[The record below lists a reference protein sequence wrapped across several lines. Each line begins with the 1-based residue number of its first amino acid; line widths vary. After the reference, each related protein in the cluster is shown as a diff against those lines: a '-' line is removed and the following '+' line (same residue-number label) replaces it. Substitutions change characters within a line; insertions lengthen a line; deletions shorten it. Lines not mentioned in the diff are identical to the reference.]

1 MTAITFDT
9 LKFSEKLTK
18 AGFSPEQA
26 KAIIETEQEA
36 FQETMDNTLAT
47 KDDIR
52 SLKEAT
58 KQDIQNLKSEIDK
71 DIQFLRDDINE
82 LKQKIY
88 VHDWMLRFILV
99 FQVAILL
106 KLFLA

>member
-18 AGFSPEQA
+18 AGFTPEQA

-47 KDDIR
+47 KEDIR
-52 SLKEAT
+52 NLRDELKE
-58 KQDIQNLKSEIDK
+58 
-71 DIQFLRDDINE
+71 DINK
-82 LKQKIY
+82 LKQKLF

-99 FQVAILL
+99 LQVAILL

>member
-18 AGFSPEQA
+18 AGFTPEQA

-47 KDDIR
+47 KEDIR
-52 SLKEAT
+52 SLKAAT
-58 KQDIQNLKSEIDK
+58 KEDIRNLKDELK
-71 DIQFLRDDINE
+71 EDINK
-82 LKQKIY
+82 LKQKLF
-88 VHDWMLRFILV
+88 VHDWMLRFLLV

-106 KLFLA
+106 KLFLT

>member
-1 MTAITFDT
+1 MTATTFDT
-9 LKFSEKLTK
+9 LKFAEKLTK

-47 KDDIR
+47 KEDIR
-52 SLKEAT
+52 NLRDELKE
-58 KQDIQNLKSEIDK
+58 
-71 DIQFLRDDINE
+71 DINK
-82 LKQKIY
+82 LKQKLF
-88 VHDWMLRFILV
+88 VHDWMLWFILV